1 MLPEFEILE
10 AKDKLRKGPE
20 RDRSGKIKVEIAEQ
34 VYNGLLPVKQPED
47 TTNVVDKRLLSD
59 SVAYSLA
66 SQGRL
71 FDAYGSAGIP
81 AGEFSQH
88 QYGITANFGRGLYE
102 YTLGILPMFE
112 RNALSFIEPV
122 TTGEK
127 AANIFGLFGGTLAS
141 ILSGNALVGAGI
153 KSAGGAIANFANWAK
168 ETKNVSSAAK
178 LITKLDEYRQ
188 NPILARLT
196 NQIVK
201 GSPTGSARPVAHIG
215 RMTGGELTKITGQ
228 LTSETVIGAHL
239 FDMSYVESALWSIGG
254 HGLVRG
260 IQGLIK
266 NTPRNPRVQGEF
278 ASHKYQL
285 LEDIGLLTREGSESI
300 DEAIKAT
307 AKTADD
313 LTEPFRPGRAA
324 LAKVLKGDD
333 TSVQQSR
340 QLDSTIFGEQPQV
353 RKITSDLGKKFAD
366 IEKLIKSFI
375 DEADTGLAAI
385 VAKNLGK
392 TVPTKGISKA
402 NLNNLLI
409 KPLRENYEAY
419 VKTIKQSV
427 DELGDANI
435 NRTSGMFSPVDAQVL
450 RPRGSKVIVDGTN
463 VAQYKKLVTKRV
475 NSSSYDHLDSMD
487 KDLVIG
493 FFHEQ
498 LDFLASSTAKMRK
511 TAAVADSFKLGKVK
525 TPAAKFNLSG
535 MEKLVDN
542 VLESTSIYKNKLN
555 LYLPPTATT
564 KDVARATKQLLKF
577 TEKMSKK
584 FDTDRTLFKKA
595 KDIEDLVKKLDKLDE
610 IGMLGPNS
618 VVNQFSDSISN
629 LRNLILANKFLNH
642 HGNLAIAMR
651 GIIDD
656 LQPLVT
662 NPKQVNPLTKQRIE
676 QMNDIVGQTIFDG
689 FDLNTLQRT
698 VASTA
703 KEHAAN
709 IAKHEPKL
717 RDITVSYVKND
728 LDNLLK
734 TPSQDKLVIQ
744 AQRELAAIQNVPA
757 NAQLAARDQLA
768 RKITNELL
776 NNDPTF
782 RRALLGKDYR
792 SHELHHIAEL
802 INSRNNPHKVIKL
815 INQADMSSAR
825 NVANTAEQAAINKI
839 KPKPATK
846 SKNKREQTKVE
857 DAQKTLE
864 ETTAKELEGTS
875 DIGTHSSAL
884 LRGMKKFLNLFR
896 SSTRM
901 VQDTAYGGAIKF
913 INNAESSSRLFQLD
927 LVKGGFLDSA
937 IKPMK
942 TVYRSLNSQNK
953 VIANDAIIRIEQ
965 IADDI
970 ATKNPNTAY
979 DDLLELIEPEV
990 NRVIATLPDDVQ
1002 SFVKE
1007 HKKFYDTFWD
1017 DVLVPAEKEILDSI
1031 RRGEQV
1037 NAAGNIIKLS
1047 DANFALPK
1055 RIPYYYPHMRIGDL
1069 KVSYIGANNNMVT
1082 IGYVKSADEA
1092 EKLITKVLSGKKPRS
1107 LRGVDGDLS
1116 SGRISVLEVDG
1127 ALGTV
1132 DNELPEI
1139 GAALFNEV
1147 GLNSVSVSELKKAIR
1162 GGNKKFFANKFRV
1175 NNSNIKNRSDKLRNI
1190 DTNVMDV
1197 AFTYAVKQLRYKHYA
1212 RLALDA
1218 NTEISKL
1225 RNFSTAESAGKELAD
1240 FLEAKASELFGRP
1253 YKAEKEIDAI
1263 LGTIEKAIREVP
1275 GVNRLFSTAN
1285 YQPGTRRLRSLVS
1298 TSLALSRISTLGI
1311 NLLSAAVQTTMLPLS
1326 VLPAFGIRNGG
1337 KIAKSI
1343 FNHLARRNNSEL
1355 TKALDEVGPY
1365 IGIADE
1371 GKSIASIGAR
1381 DLTEGLTGLSKT
1393 QLQTI
1398 FNHIEDAS
1406 LYLFNKGDRFPRRV
1420 AASMAHSTAD
1430 DVYNNVVKKLAEKGH
1445 TIQSITK
1452 DEIYNIYKLRNQA
1465 GLTNL
1470 NTAEYRMLVLLKD
1483 YKSLTKFKD
1492 GAKNPRSMVERVVTG
1507 KGDQYKFKIT
1517 DENLRKNFMIE
1528 IANDT
1533 NFIYSTMENPK
1544 LLNHPLLKPATQF
1557 KVFTTKYFERLY
1569 GAGARNRKE
1578 FAEMVTILG
1587 LMAGPLA
1594 IPGAREMLAIA
1605 DIFTQGDSATAN
1617 AQDFMYKTFG
1627 KFGYAGVPGMLG
1639 YDFSSRAQ
1647 VGTVQSLLFQGIT
1660 DQPQPFG
1667 IFATGAIDSM
1677 SRFAKAYKGDAI
1689 DTSFIQQI
1697 YPVLP
1702 QAIKNVV
1709 DVIDYAKYGELY
1721 NYNTQLGGIKMTG
1734 DEIDAFSGKMFPK
1747 AGNFLRFA
1755 IGLKTTEQGRLDQ
1768 ILRNARQRNLILRD
1782 GERATK
1788 AQILRLYNA
1797 GDTGQAFRLAQSLG
1811 LTEAEY
1817 KRLIKGQGQLRK
1829 RTRSL
1834 DPTIKEETIGLIKD
1848 INPDL

>member
-1 MLPEFEILE
+1 MS
-10 AKDKLRKGPE
+10 D
-20 RDRSGKIKVEIAEQ
+20 KIKTAEK
-34 VYNGLLPVKQPED
+34 VYNGLLPVEKPEVE
-47 TTNVVDKRLLSD
+47 TNVPDKRLLSD

-66 SQGRL
+66 SQGKL
-71 FDAYGSAGIP
+71 FDAYGAVGIP
-81 AGEFSQH
+81 SVELSPH
-88 QYGITANFGRGLYE
+88 EYGVSANFGRGLYE

-112 RNALSFIEPV
+112 KNALSFIEPV

-127 AANIFGLFGGTLAS
+127 AANMFGLFGGTLAS
-141 ILSGNALVGAGI
+141 VLSGNALVGAGV
-153 KSAGGAIANFANWAK
+153 KGAGTMIANFAKIAK
-168 ETKNVSSAAK
+168 ETKNVSSSAK

-188 NPILARLT
+188 NPILAKLSNAIIQGR
-196 NQIVK
+196 
-201 GSPTGSARPVAHIG
+201 PTENTRAIAHIG
-215 RMTGGELTKITGQ
+215 RMTGGEMTKVAAQ
-228 LTSETVIGAHL
+228 LSSETVIGAHL
-239 FDMSYVESALWSIGG
+239 FDISYVESALWSVGG
-254 HGLVRG
+254 HGLVSG
-260 IQGLIK
+260 IRGLIK

-278 ASHKYQL
+278 ASHKYQI

-300 DEAIKAT
+300 DEAINATTKA
-307 AKTADD
+307 AENLA
-313 LTEPFRPGRAA
+313 EPFRPGRA
-324 LAKVLKGDD
+324 LLGQVLKGDD
-333 TSVQQSR
+333 ISVQQAR
-340 QLDSTIFGEQPQV
+340 QLDQNVFGQQPQV
-353 RKITSDLGKKFAD
+353 RQITTSLGKTFAE
-366 IEKLIKSFI
+366 IETLIKNFI
-375 DEADTGLAAI
+375 DEADSGLGAI
-385 VAKNLGK
+385 VASNLGK

-402 NLNNLLI
+402 NVNNLLI
-409 KPLRENYEAY
+409 KPLKENYQAY

-427 DELGDANI
+427 DDLGDANPD
-435 NRTSGMFSPVDAQVL
+435 RVAGMFSPRDAQIL
-450 RPRGSKVIVDGTN
+450 RPSGSKVIVDSTN
-463 VAQYKKLVTKRV
+463 VVRYKNLITKRV
-475 NSSSYDHLDSMD
+475 NSSSYEHLDSMD

-498 LDFLASSTAKMRK
+498 LDFLASSTVKMRK
-511 TAAVADSFKLGKVK
+511 TTAALDEFGETVLSATERVK
-525 TPAAKFNLSG
+525 TPAAKFNVSG

-542 VLESTSIYKNKLN
+542 VLESSNIYKNKLN
-555 LYLPPTATT
+555 LYLPPTATA
-564 KDVARATKQLLKF
+564 KDVAKATKKLEKF

-584 FDTDRTLFKKA
+584 FDSDRTLLKKA
-595 KDIEDLVKKLDKLDE
+595 AEIEDLVAKLDKLDE
-610 IGMLGPNS
+610 IGMVGPNS
-618 VVNQFSDSISN
+618 MVTQFADSISN

-642 HGNLAIAMR
+642 HGNFNIAMR
-651 GIIDD
+651 GVIKD
-656 LQPLVT
+656 LQPVVT

-676 QMNDIVGQTIFDG
+676 QMNEIVGQTIFDG
-689 FDLNTLQRT
+689 FDLNNLQRT
-698 VASTA
+698 VAANA
-703 KEHAAN
+703 KEHATN
-709 IAKHEPKL
+709 IIKHEPRL
-717 RDITVSYVKND
+717 RDITFNYVKND

-734 TPSQDKLVIQ
+734 TPSQDKLVLQ
-744 AQRELAAIQNVPA
+744 AQRELLGLQNVPA
-757 NAQLAARDQLA
+757 NAQASARDQLA

-776 NNDPTF
+776 SNDPTF
-782 RRALLGKDYR
+782 RRAVLGKDYR
-792 SHELHHIAEL
+792 SHELHHMAEI
-802 INSRNNPHKVIKL
+802 INSRNNPYKIIKL

-825 NVANTAEQAAINKI
+825 NAANTAEQAAINKI
-839 KPKPATK
+839 NPKPGTK
-846 SKNKREQTKVE
+846 SKNKREQTKIE
-857 DAQKTLE
+857 DEQTLLE
-864 ETTAKELEGTS
+864 ETTTKELEVTT
-875 DIGTHSSAL
+875 DVGTHASGL
-884 LRGMKKFLNLFR
+884 IQGMKKFLNLFR
-896 SSTRM
+896 SSTRL

-913 INNAESSSRLFQLD
+913 INNAESNSRLFQLD
-927 LVKGGFLDSA
+927 LVRNGLLDTA
-937 IKPMK
+937 IKPMRGLYK
-942 TVYRSLNSQNK
+942 SLSSQNK
-953 VIANDAIIRIEQ
+953 GIANDAIIRIEQ

-970 ATKNPNTAY
+970 ATKNPDTAY
-979 DDLLELIEPEV
+979 DDLLELIEPQV
-990 NRVIATLPDDVQ
+990 NRVISTLPDDVQ
-1002 SFVKE
+1002 KFVKE
-1007 HKKFYDTFWD
+1007 HKKFYDKFWD
-1017 DVLVPAEKEILDSI
+1017 EVLVPTEKEILDSI

-1037 NAAGNIIKLS
+1037 NAAGNIIKLT

-1092 EKLITKVLSGKKPRS
+1092 EALITKVLAGTKPRS

-1116 SGRISVLEVDG
+1116 AGRISVLEVDG

-1147 GLNSVSVSELKKAIR
+1147 GLNAVSVAELKKAIR

-1175 NNSNIKNRSDKLRNI
+1175 NNSNIKNRSNKLRNI

-1212 RLALDA
+1212 KLALDA

-1225 RNFSTAESAGKELAD
+1225 KNFSSPGTAGRELAD
-1240 FLEAKASELFGRP
+1240 FLEAKAGELFGRP
-1253 YKAEKEIDAI
+1253 YKAEKEIDSI

-1275 GVNRLFSTAN
+1275 GVNKLFTTAN
-1285 YQPGTRRLRSLVS
+1285 YQPGSRRLRSLVS
-1298 TSLALSRISTLGI
+1298 TSLALSRISTLGV

-1326 VLPAFGIRNGG
+1326 VLPAFGIRSGG
-1337 KIAKSI
+1337 KIAKSM

-1355 TKALDEVGPY
+1355 TKALDEIGPY

-1381 DLTEGLTGLSKT
+1381 DLTEGITGLSKT
-1393 QLQTI
+1393 TFQTI
-1398 FNHIEDAS
+1398 FNLVEDAA
-1406 LYLFNKGDRFPRRV
+1406 LYLFNKGDRFPRRI
-1420 AASMAHSTAD
+1420 AASMGFSSAD

-1445 TIQSITK
+1445 TIESITK
-1452 DEIYNIYKLRNQA
+1452 DEIYNIYKLRNQV

-1470 NTAEYRMLVLLKD
+1470 NTAEYRMLLLLKD

-1492 GAKNPRSMVERVVTG
+1492 GGKNVRNMVDRVVTG

-1517 DENLRKNFMIE
+1517 DNNLRKNFMIE

-1533 NFIYSTMENPK
+1533 NFIYSTMENPR

-1569 GAGARNRKE
+1569 GAGSRNRKE
-1578 FAEMVTILG
+1578 FAEMITILG

-1594 IPGAREMLAIA
+1594 IPGAREMLSVA
-1605 DIFTQGDSATAN
+1605 DLFTQGDSATAN

-1660 DQPQPFG
+1660 DQPQLAG
-1667 IFATGAIDSM
+1667 IFAQGAIDSIG
-1677 SRFAKAYKGDAI
+1677 RFAKAYKGDAV

-1702 QAIKNVV
+1702 QSIKNAV
-1709 DVIDYAKYGELY
+1709 DVFDYAKYGEVY
-1721 NYNTQLGGIKMTG
+1721 NYNTQVGGIKMTG
-1734 DEIDAFSGKMFPK
+1734 EEIDAFSGNMFPK

-1788 AQILRLYNA
+1788 AQILRLYNG
-1797 GDTGQAFRLAQSLG
+1797 GDTGQAFRLAQALG

-1817 KRLIKGQGQLRK
+1817 KRLIKSQGQFRK
-1829 RTRSL
+1829 RTRNF
-1834 DPTIKEETIGLIKD
+1834 DPVIKKETLELIQD
-1848 INPDL
+1848 INSDL

>member
-1 MLPEFEILE
+1 MS
-10 AKDKLRKGPE
+10 D
-20 RDRSGKIKVEIAEQ
+20 KIKTAEQ
-34 VYNGLLPVKQPED
+34 VYNGLLPVEQPE
-47 TTNVVDKRLLSD
+47 TKINDKRLLSD

-71 FDAYGSAGIP
+71 FDAYGTVGIP
-81 AGEFSQH
+81 AAGLSQPE
-88 QYGITANFGRGLYE
+88 YGIGLNFGRGLYE
-102 YTLGILPMFE
+102 YTIGILPMFE

-127 AANIFGLFGGTLAS
+127 VANMFGLFGGTLAS
-141 ILSGNALVGAGI
+141 VLSGNALVGAGI
-153 KSAGGAIANFANWAK
+153 KSAGGAIANFAKIAK
-168 ETKNVSSAAK
+168 GTKNVTSAGK
-178 LITKLDEYRQ
+178 LVTKLDEYRQ

-201 GSPTGSARPVAHIG
+201 GNPTGAVRPIAHIG
-215 RMTGGELTKITGQ
+215 RMTGGELAKITGQ
-228 LTSETVIGAHL
+228 LSSETVIGAHL

-285 LEDIGLLTREGSESI
+285 LEDIGLLTKQGSESI
-300 DEAIKAT
+300 DEAINAT
-307 AKTADD
+307 AKTARQ
-313 LTEPFRPGRAA
+313 LVGPFRPGRE
-324 LAKVLKGDD
+324 LLGKVLQGDD
-333 TSVQQSR
+333 ISVQQSR
-340 QLDSTIFGEQPQV
+340 QLDPKVFGQQPQV
-353 RKITSDLGKKFAD
+353 KAVTTGLGKKFAE

-375 DEADTGLAAI
+375 DEADNGLAAI
-385 VAKNLGK
+385 VAGNLGK
-392 TVPTKGISKA
+392 TVPTKGLSKA
-402 NLNNLLI
+402 NINNLLI

-419 VKTIKQSV
+419 VRTIKQSI
-427 DELGDANI
+427 DDLGDANV
-435 NRTSGMFSPVDAQVL
+435 NRSSGLFSPRDAQIL
-450 RPRGSKVIVDGTN
+450 RPTGSKVIVDAKN
-463 VAQYKKLVTKRV
+463 VTRYKDLVTKRV
-475 NSSSYDHLDSMD
+475 NSSSYEHLDSMD

-498 LDFLASSTAKMRK
+498 LDFLASSTAKLRK
-511 TAAVADSFKLGKVK
+511 TTAVTDSFEIGKVR
-525 TPAAKFNLSG
+525 TPVPKFNVSG
-535 MEKLVDN
+535 MQNLVDN
-542 VLESTSIYKNKLN
+542 VLESSNIYKNKLN
-555 LYLPPTATT
+555 LYLPPTATA
-564 KDVARATKQLLKF
+564 KDVSNATKKLLKF
-577 TEKMSKK
+577 TEKMTKK
-584 FDTDRTLFKKA
+584 FDTDRGLLKKT
-595 KDIEDLVKKLDKLDE
+595 KEVEDLVTKLDKLDE
-610 IGMLGPNS
+610 IGALGPNS
-618 VVNQFSDSISN
+618 LVTQFADSISN

-651 GIIDD
+651 GVIDD

-662 NPKQVNPLTKQRIE
+662 NPKQVNPLTKQKIE
-676 QMNDIVGQTIFDG
+676 QMNEIVGQTIFDG
-689 FDLNTLQRT
+689 FELNTLQRT
-698 VASTA
+698 VAATA
-703 KEHAAN
+703 KDHAAN

-717 RDITVSYVKND
+717 RDITVTYVRND
-728 LDNLLK
+728 LENLLK
-734 TPSQDKLVIQ
+734 TPSQDKLVLQ
-744 AQRELAAIQNVPA
+744 AQRELTAIQNIPA
-757 NAQLAARDQLA
+757 NAQASAKDQLA
-768 RKITNELL
+768 RKLTDDLL
-776 NNDPTF
+776 RNDPTF

-792 SHELHHIAEL
+792 SHELHHVAEL

-825 NVANTAEQAAINKI
+825 NASNTAEQAAINKI
-839 KPKPATK
+839 KPKPLTK
-846 SKNKREQTKVE
+846 GKNKKEQTKIE
-857 DAQKTLE
+857 DEQALLE
-864 ETTAKELEGTS
+864 ATTAKELEATTDLGTS
-875 DIGTHSSAL
+875 ASSL
-884 LRGMKKFLNLFR
+884 LQGMKQFFNKFR

-927 LVKGGFLDSA
+927 LVRGGLLDNT
-937 IKPMK
+937 IKPMRAIYK
-942 TVYRSLNSQNK
+942 SLSSQNK
-953 VIANDAIIRIEQ
+953 TVANNAIIRIEQ
-965 IADDI
+965 IADDV
-970 ATKNPNTAY
+970 AKKNPNTSY
-979 DDLLELIEPEV
+979 DDLLDLIEPEV
-990 NRVIATLPDDVQ
+990 NRVISTLPDDVQ
-1002 SFVKE
+1002 NFVKE
-1007 HKKFYDTFWD
+1007 HKKFYDYFWD
-1017 DVLVPAEKEILDSI
+1017 DVLVPAEKEIIDSI
-1031 RRGEQV
+1031 RSGQQV
-1037 NAAGNIIKLS
+1037 NAAGNIIKLT

-1069 KVSYIGANNNMVT
+1069 KVSYIGSNNNMVT

-1092 EKLITKVLSGKKPRS
+1092 EKLITKVLAGKDRPRS

-1212 RLALDA
+1212 KLALDA

-1225 RNFSTAESAGKELAD
+1225 RNFSSPGTAGKELAD
-1240 FLEAKASELFGRP
+1240 FLETKAGELFGRP
-1253 YKAEKEIDAI
+1253 YKLEQEIDKI

-1285 YQPGTRRLRSLVS
+1285 YQPGSRRLRTLVS

-1326 VLPAFGIRNGG
+1326 VIPAFGIRNSG
-1337 KIAKSI
+1337 KVAKAI
-1343 FNHLARRNNSEL
+1343 FNHLSRRNNSEL
-1355 TKALDEVGPY
+1355 TKALNEIGPY

-1371 GKSIASIGAR
+1371 GKSIASLGAR
-1381 DLTEGLTGLSKT
+1381 DLTEGITGLSKNT
-1393 QLQTI
+1393 MQTI

-1406 LYLFNKGDRFPRRV
+1406 LYLFNKGDRLPRRV

-1430 DVYNNVVKKLAEKGH
+1430 DVYNNVVKKLADKGH

-1492 GAKNPRSMVERVVTG
+1492 GAKNPRAMVERVVTG

-1528 IANDT
+1528 VANDT
-1533 NFIYSTMENPK
+1533 NFIYSTMENPQ

-1578 FAEMVTILG
+1578 FAEMITILG

-1647 VGTVQSLLFQGIT
+1647 VGTVQSLLFQGVF
-1660 DQPQPFG
+1660 DDPQPFG
-1667 IFATGAIDSM
+1667 IFAQGAMDSLG
-1677 SRFAKAYKGDAI
+1677 RFAKAYKGDAI

-1709 DVIDYAKYGELY
+1709 DVVDYAKYGELY
-1721 NYNTQLGGIKMTG
+1721 NYNTQVGGIKMTG
-1734 DEIDAFSGKMFPK
+1734 DEIDAFSGKLFPK
-1747 AGNFLRFA
+1747 AGNFLRLA
-1755 IGLKTTEQGRLDQ
+1755 IGLKTTEQGRLEQ

-1797 GDTGQAFRLAQSLG
+1797 GDTGQAFRLAQALG

-1817 KRLIKGQGQLRK
+1817 KRLIKSQGQFKK
-1829 RTRSL
+1829 RTRNL
-1834 DPTIKEETIGLIKD
+1834 DPTIKRQIQDLIREVD
-1848 INPDL
+1848 TRY